1 MSANLHGLEF
11 PDGLFYAPDYNLW
24 LREEVDGSLTLGLSA
39 YGCALYG
46 EIFAFTP
53 SATAGTSNAT
63 AASAWS
69 SSPSCLLGP
78 QPVGRDPAGEQP
90 GGGQAPGADQPGL
103 LRRGLD
109 GAAATGRLGL
119 GAGAFLQ
126 ETRRGR
132 HSPSA
137 CAWMGSIRSIQG
149 CRRWTSETPGFY
161 PHSARGGRITPL
173 ALFALPQFPIAANL
187 PNIPGAR
194 HAPKPPRFDGQRWS
208 NADDDRIEVL
218 PADPAWPQRFAAE
231 AEAIR
236 TALALPGLGIEHVGS
251 TAVPGSTPSRS
262 STSSC
267 CRRPA
272 TIRSGW

>member
-69 SSPSCLLGP
+69 SSPNLLGP

-173 ALFALPQFPIAANL
+173 ALFALPSSPSPPISRISPEPAMPHPNRPASTANAGAT
-187 PNIPGAR
+187 PTTTASRCCPPTPPGHNASPPKPRPSAR
-194 HAPKPPRFDGQRWS
+194 HWRCPGWASSMSAAPRC
-208 NADDDRIEVL
+208 
-218 PADPAWPQRFAAE
+218 
-231 AEAIR
+231 
-236 TALALPGLGIEHVGS
+236 
-251 TAVPGSTPSRS
+251 PGSTPSRS